1 MSLTD
6 CSSSRNLA
14 DGLLL
19 RLFSFSVNRRRML
32 VPITRHYA
40 CHTCKSKIKLVVSL
54 KLPVRFLAIPQRV
67 VFVVFLVLI
76 VLDVFFAQF

>member
-19 RLFSFSVNRRRML
+19 RLFNFSVNRRRML

-40 CHTCKSKIKLVVSL
+40 CHTCKIKLVVSL
-54 KLPVRFLAIPQRV
+54 KSPVRFLAIPQRV